1 MVKKILG
8 TVLILALLS
17 VAVVQAIEKD
27 RSEDKIISQPT
38 TKSIPVEKMSGI
50 KIGLKAPD
58 FELETLEGKKVKLS
72 DFAGKKVMLNFWAT
86 WCPPCKAEMPHMQKF
101 YEEKGDEIH
110 ILAVNIDPKN
120 DVAGFAKEMNL
131 HFPILLDKN
140 DKVMKMYQIL
150 SIPTTYFIDE
160 DGIIRNKF
168 IGAMLLDKMREFFE
182 NF

>member
-27 RSEDKIISQPT
+27 RSEDKIITQPA
-38 TKSIPVEKMSGI
+38 TKNISVEKMSGI
-50 KIGLKAPD
+50 KVGLKAPD

-101 YEEKGDEIH
+101 YEEAGDKIQ

-120 DVAGFAKEMNL
+120 NVAGFAEEMNL

-168 IGAMLLDKMREFFE
+168 IGAMSLDKMREFFE